1 MFESLNERMKTDEH
15 KVAAR
20 ERLIRWVVIIM
31 GVAVLLFGGLYIGLH
46 YFQTS

>member
-1 MFESLNERMKTDEH
+1 MFESLSQRIKGDEN

-20 ERLIRWVVIIM
+20 ERLIRWVVIIL
-31 GVAVLLFGGLYIGLH
+31 GVAVLLFGGLYVDLR

>member
-1 MFESLNERMKTDEH
+1 MFESLNERIKTDEN

-20 ERLIRWVVIIM
+20 DRLIRWVVIIL
-31 GVAVLLFGGLYIGLH
+31 GVAILLFGGLYLGLH